1 MNRHIF
7 RTVIV
12 LLCTSL
18 IVFAADKTAPAALE
32 TSVDKAMKAYNA
44 GDWKAFF
51 ADYAQSMSAIATEQT
66 FKALYESGAKPQF
79 GNYVSRTLIA
89 GESSINDE
97 APLLV
102 YKAKFA
108 KGEAK
113 LSVNFIKEGSA
124 MKLMQVQI
132 APAK

>member
-1 MNRHIF
+1 MNRHI
-7 RTVIV
+7 RCTLLV
-12 LLCTSL
+12 LLCTTLSIL
-18 IVFAADKTAPAALE
+18 AADKTAPAALE
-32 TSVDKAMKAYNA
+32 ATVDKTMKAYNA
-44 GDWKAFF
+44 GEWKAFF

-108 KGEAK
+108 KSEAK
-113 LSVNFIKEGSA
+113 LSVNFIKEGAA
-124 MKLMQVQI
+124 MKIMQVQI

>member
-1 MNRHIF
+1 MNRHIV
-7 RTVIV
+7 RILIV
-12 LLCTSL
+12 YLGTSL
-18 IVFAADKTAPAALE
+18 ITFAADKTAPAALE
-32 TSVDKAMKAYNA
+32 ATLDKAMKAYNA

-51 ADYAQSMSAIATEQT
+51 ADYAPSMSAIATEQT
-66 FKALYESGAKPQF
+66 FKALYESGTKPQF

-89 GESSINDE
+89 NESSINDE

-113 LSVNFIKEGSA
+113 LSVNFIKEGA
-124 MKLMQVQI
+124 TMKIMQVQI

>member
-1 MNRHIF
+1 MNRHVV
-7 RTVIV
+7 RALIV
-12 LLCTSL
+12 VLCTSL
-18 IVFAADKTAPAALE
+18 ITFAADKTAPAALE
-32 TSVDKAMKAYNA
+32 ATVDKAMKAYNA
-44 GDWKAFF
+44 SDWKAFF

-66 FKALYESGAKPQF
+66 FKALYESSAKPQF

-113 LSVNFIKEGSA
+113 LSVNFIKEGTA
-124 MKLMQVQI
+124 MKIMQVQI